1 MNISR
6 LMPNFGKT
14 EEPAKELTAE
24 ELEKLEAEEK
34 AQRIEWHR
42 RNVRNGPRKTSY
54 WTNGQLR
61 RQQARDKKTHE
72 RKVNLRHRR
81 AYVGK
86 RHDLAAL
93 RGQLQA
99 LGALPYR
106 SGFKPNDDLRANALH
121 GLVSAYH
128 ERVTASEGELNDME
142 LAAACLRA
150 AREDYLARTVKR

>member
-99 LGALPYR
+99 VGALPYR
-106 SGFKPNDDLRANALH
+106 FGAQPSDALRANALNGLIEAYGERAMQYGEPVNH
-121 GLVSAYH
+121 GEFATLV
-128 ERVTASEGELNDME
+128 VQ
-142 LAAACLRA
+142 A